1 MMEMSMHKYKMKMS
15 CTLSYLA
22 TQASP
27 TCSNSRSRKGDL
39 KTMGGV
45 ERLSSVILL
54 SLPGGKGTKVFRKKI
69 DELTCSWLQL
79 IAISH
84 VG

>member
-39 KTMGGV
+39 KTVGGA
-45 ERLSSVILL
+45 ERLSSVISL
-54 SLPGGKGTKVFRKKI
+54 SLPGGKGTKVLEKN
-69 DELTCSWLQL
+69 LMS
-79 IAISH
+79 
-84 VG
+84 